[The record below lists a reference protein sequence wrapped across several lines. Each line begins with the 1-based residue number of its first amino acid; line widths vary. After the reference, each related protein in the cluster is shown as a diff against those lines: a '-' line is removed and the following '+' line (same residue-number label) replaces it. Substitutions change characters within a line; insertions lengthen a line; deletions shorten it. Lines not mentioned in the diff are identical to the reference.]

1 MPITRCEQA
10 RTYLAAIRQ
19 RLKDGRVTHCVFV
32 AEYFSSFAPSIGL
45 DHDEAVT
52 AGLLHDYCRDL
63 SGEELLAEARRLR
76 LPLTDAQLQRPVL
89 LHGHVAAVLCGERF
103 GLSEPV
109 KEAIA
114 WHTTGR
120 PGLGAL
126 GQGLIVADFAEPGR
140 KYPEAAVTREILRKE
155 GFRAALLYVARQK
168 VAFSRNKEYTDPN
181 TAAFLFWLEKKDA
194 EDHGGTGPL

>member
-1 MPITRCEQA
+1 MPISRCERA
-10 RTYLAAIRQ
+10 KAYLQAIRA

-32 AEYFSSFAPSIGL
+32 AEYFSSFAPGIGL
-45 DHDEAVT
+45 DHDEAV
-52 AGLLHDYCRDL
+52 AVGLLHDYCRDL

-76 LPLTDAQLQRPVL
+76 LPVSEAQLERPVL
-89 LHGHVAAVLCGERF
+89 LHGPLAAALCGEQF
-103 GLSEPV
+103 GLSDAAR
-109 KEAIA
+109 EAIA

-120 PGLGAL
+120 PGLGPL

-140 KYPEAAVTREILRKE
+140 KYPEAGIAREILRKE

-168 VAFSRNKEYTDPN
+168 NLFSQRKETRDPN

-194 EDHGGTGPL
+194 ESHG